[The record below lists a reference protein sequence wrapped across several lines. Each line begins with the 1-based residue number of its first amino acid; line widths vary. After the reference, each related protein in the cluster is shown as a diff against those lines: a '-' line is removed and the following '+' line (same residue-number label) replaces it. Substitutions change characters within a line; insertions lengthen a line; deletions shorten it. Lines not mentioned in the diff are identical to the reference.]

1 MTRTVVPE
9 RLALRHA
16 TKVRAAAM
24 QFWTALGLDAS
35 ATRKRLPLELV
46 HTVHTHCQSQ
56 RFARASVAVSR
67 DQYGFVHSRLSKALA
82 PDLTDADALL
92 AAEDDWRDDTG
103 AKGANETGRMKFD
116 AYAESL
122 FGLADMWAAPSE
134 EAYLEFL
141 QKTYH
146 SITRPTGKMK
156 PTRRLGSCV
165 RACCV
170 HACMPLARYSLLCAC
185 YVQDA

>member
-1 MTRTVVPE
+1 MRRKVGPE
-9 RLALRHA
+9 RLQLRHA
-16 TKVRAAAM
+16 TKLRAATM
-24 QFWTALGLDAS
+24 QFWATLGLDAS
-35 ATRKRLPLELV
+35 ATRERLPLELV
-46 HTVHTHCQSQ
+46 PNRLSQ
-56 RFARASVAVSR
+56 PARSLAVSR

-82 PDLTDADALL
+82 PDLTDAEALL
-92 AAEDDWRDDTG
+92 AAEEDWRDDTG
-103 AKGANETGRMKFD
+103 AKGPNESGRLKFD

-122 FGLADMWAAPSE
+122 FGLADMWATPSE